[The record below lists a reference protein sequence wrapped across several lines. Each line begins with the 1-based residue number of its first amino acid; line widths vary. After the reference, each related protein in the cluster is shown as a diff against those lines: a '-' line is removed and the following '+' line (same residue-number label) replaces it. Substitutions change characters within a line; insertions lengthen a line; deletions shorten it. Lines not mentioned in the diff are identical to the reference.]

1 MTTFFF
7 LFNVNVFQSSCAFWL
22 LYDIYFLV
30 SVYLVS
36 YNADVLKS
44 VMKYVILLFEFCV
57 VSEKR
62 VF

>member
-1 MTTFFF
+1 M
-7 LFNVNVFQSSCAFWL
+7 FQSSYTFWL

-30 SVYLVS
+30 SVCLMS

-57 VSEKR
+57 VSEKK